1 MNVTQSHPLSV
12 PKSSSDAQREL
23 LRFED
28 VHFAYGAGLP
38 VLHGASFAVREG
50 ELFGILGPNGSGK
63 STLLRLA
70 TRMLS
75 PTRGAVTLEGRDVHA
90 WPRQAFARTAAVLS
104 QDTPSELPY
113 RVLDIVLMGRT
124 PHLGFLGFPAAR
136 DVDIAHAALAAT
148 GCAELAGRRLNELSG
163 GERQRVFFAKALAQV
178 PRLLL
183 LDEPTAHLDLHH
195 QIALHD
201 LLRRRNREGLT
212 VVAVLHDLNLAA
224 QYCDRLAL
232 IAGGRVVAC
241 GTVPEVLTYR
251 NVREVFDVEPY
262 VGVNEVN
269 GTRFL
274 VPMSREARRETAPAE
289 SAAATETE
297 ATD

>member
-1 MNVTQSHPLSV
+1 MTTDDAPQT
-12 PKSSSDAQREL
+12 SDL
-23 LRFED
+23 LRFHD
-28 VHFAYGAGLP
+28 VHFAYDGGVP
-38 VLHGASFAVREG
+38 VLRGADFSVRRG

-70 TRMLS
+70 TRLLS
-75 PTRGAVTLEGRDVHA
+75 PTRGHVSFEDKDVHA
-90 WPRQAFARTAAVLS
+90 WPRQDFARRVAVLA
-104 QDTPSELPY
+104 QDTPADLPY
-113 RVLDIVLMGRT
+113 RVLDVVLMGRT
-124 PHLGFLGFPAAR
+124 PHLGFLGFPGQR
-136 DVDIAHAALAAT
+136 DIAIADAALLAT
-148 GCAELAGRRLNELSG
+148 GCEDLSERRLHTLSG
-163 GERQRVFFAKALAQV
+163 GERQRVFFAKALAQE

-232 IAGGRVVAC
+232 LSGGRVVAC
-241 GTVPEVLTYR
+241 GTVAEVLTYR
-251 NVREVFDVEPY
+251 NVRDVFDVEPY
-262 VGVNEVN
+262 VGVNELN

-274 VPMSREARRETAPAE
+274 VPMAHEPVRAHSAQDGSRDRRDRDSDP
-289 SAAATETE
+289 S
-297 ATD
+297 D